1 MAPPTPDTLDCA
13 SAQWI
18 GKRREQEDVVKSLPA
33 AGGMLGIVCDGMGG
47 HLRGDCASC
56 VVAQEFAAVFAES
69 GVEDI
74 PERLTEALHAANR
87 ALAAIQKEPEVSGT
101 TLLAV
106 FIRGHSLWWI
116 SVGDSPLYLWS
127 GADSFRMDRLNED
140 HSMRPIADC
149 LYRKGEMSLQGAL
162 RQRCV
167 LRSAVMGGPM
177 ELVDISAMPLLL
189 HPGDAVLACS
199 DGLQVWSELL
209 REPSFLALQKA
220 RDCSSRELV
229 GTIMEQVKDMLEPQQ
244 DNASVWAAVMRKPCT
259 DGK

>member
-1 MAPPTPDTLDCA
+1 MWGARSDVGCVRPHN
-13 SAQWI
+13 
-18 GKRREQEDVVKSLPA
+18 EDSYLVQSPLFC
-33 AGGMLGIVCDGMGG
+33 VCDGMGG

-69 GVEDI
+69 GIEDI
-74 PERLTEALHAANR
+74 PERLTAALHAANR
-87 ALAAIQKEPEVSGT
+87 ALAAIQKEPEESGT

-106 FIRGHSLWWI
+106 FIRDHFLWWI

-149 LYRKGEMSLQGAL
+149 LYRKGKMSLQGAL
-162 RQRCV
+162 RQRCI

-229 GTIMEQVKDMLEPQQ
+229 GLIMEQVKDMLEPQQ
-244 DNASVWAAVMRKPCT
+244 DNASVWAAVMRKPCEG
-259 DGK
+259 GK

>member
-1 MAPPTPDTLDCA
+1 MAPRTPDILDCA

-56 VVAQEFAAVFAES
+56 VVAQEFAVVFAES
-69 GVEDI
+69 GIEDI
-74 PERLTEALHAANR
+74 PERLTAALHAANR
-87 ALAAIQKEPEVSGT
+87 ALAAIQKEPEESGT

-106 FIRGHSLWWI
+106 FIRDHFLWWI

-149 LYRKGEMSLQGAL
+149 LYRKGKCHFRVRFGSVAFSVPPLWAVPWNWWTSAPCPCSCIREMRCWHARTACRFGAS
-162 RQRCV
+162 C
-167 LRSAVMGGPM
+167 
-177 ELVDISAMPLLL
+177 
-189 HPGDAVLACS
+189 
-199 DGLQVWSELL
+199 
-209 REPSFLALQKA
+209 
-220 RDCSSRELV
+220 
-229 GTIMEQVKDMLEPQQ
+229 
-244 DNASVWAAVMRKPCT
+244 
-259 DGK
+259 

>member
-1 MAPPTPDTLDCA
+1 MAPRTPDILDCA

-69 GVEDI
+69 GIEDI
-74 PERLTEALHAANR
+74 PERLTAALHAANR
-87 ALAAIQKEPEVSGT
+87 A
-101 TLLAV
+101 AV
-106 FIRGHSLWWI
+106 FIRDHFLWWI

-149 LYRKGEMSLQGAL
+149 LYRKGKMSLQGAL
-162 RQRCV
+162 RQRCI
-167 LRSAVMGGPM
+167 LRSAVMGGRHAPAPASGRCGAGM
-177 ELVDISAMPLLL
+177 LGWLAGLERAVERTFF
-189 HPGDAVLACS
+189 PGS
-199 DGLQVWSELL
+199 SKGQGLFQQG
-209 REPSFLALQKA
+209 AGG
-220 RDCSSRELV
+220 DHY
-229 GTIMEQVKDMLEPQQ
+229 GTGEGYAGAP
-244 DNASVWAAVMRKPCT
+244 A
-259 DGK
+259 G

>member
-1 MAPPTPDTLDCA
+1 MSRRIPAALDCA

-33 AGGMLGIVCDGMGG
+33 AGGVLGIVCDGMGG

-56 VVAQEFAAVFAES
+56 VVAQEFARVFEES
-69 GVEDI
+69 GEEDI
-74 PERLTEALHAANR
+74 PARLTESLHAANH
-87 ALAAIQKEPEVSGT
+87 ALAAIQKEPEESGT

-106 FIRGHSLWWI
+106 FIRDHSLWWI

-127 GADSFRMDRLNED
+127 GADRFRMDRLNED

-177 ELVDISAMPLLL
+177 ELVDVSAMPLTL
-189 HPGDAVLACS
+189 HPEDAVLACS
-199 DGLQVWSELL
+199 DGLQVWCELL
-209 REPSFLALQKA
+209 REPSFRALQEA
-220 RDCSSRELV
+220 RDRSCRDLV
-229 GTIMEQVKDMLEPQQ
+229 ETVMEQVKDMLEPQQ
-244 DNASVWAAVMRKPCT
+244 DNASVWAAVMRKP
-259 DGK
+259 

>member
-1 MAPPTPDTLDCA
+1 MLPT
-13 SAQWI
+13 
-18 GKRREQEDVVKSLPA
+18 G
-33 AGGMLGIVCDGMGG
+33 
-47 HLRGDCASC
+47 
-56 VVAQEFAAVFAES
+56 
-69 GVEDI
+69 
-74 PERLTEALHAANR
+74 
-87 ALAAIQKEPEVSGT
+87 ALAAIQKEPEESGT

-106 FIRGHSLWWI
+106 FIRDHFLWWI

-149 LYRKGEMSLQGAL
+149 LYRKGKMSLQGAL
-162 RQRCV
+162 RQRCI

-229 GTIMEQVKDMLEPQQ
+229 GIIMEQVKDMLEPQQ
-244 DNASVWAAVMRKPCT
+244 DNASVWAAVMRKPCEG
-259 DGK
+259 GK